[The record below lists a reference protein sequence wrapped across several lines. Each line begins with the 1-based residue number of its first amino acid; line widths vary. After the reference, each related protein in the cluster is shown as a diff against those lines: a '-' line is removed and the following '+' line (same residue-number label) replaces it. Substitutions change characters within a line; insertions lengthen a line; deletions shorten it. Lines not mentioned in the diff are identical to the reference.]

1 MTNLVISNTS
11 INFNNGLYSLND
23 LHKASGGDMNNQP
36 SNFLKLDSTKALT
49 REISNE
55 TNKPS
60 FETINGGNNQ
70 GSYVCKELLI
80 AYAMWISPELSVKI
94 LRSVELSSIQNVK
107 FSKSCSKQFKTYIL
121 KNKLTNMI
129 KIGKTTDFVTRRR
142 MLETYNGV
150 GLELLALI
158 DNDIEAALHEKFK
171 KLKLFSE
178 WFDASSGEIEEYAK
192 SLKQN
197 P

>member
-1 MTNLVISNTS
+1 MSNLVISNIS
-11 INFNNGLYSLND
+11 VNLNRGLYSLND
-23 LHKASGGDMNNQP
+23 LHKAAGGESKHRP
-36 SNFLKLDSTKALT
+36 SFFLRLDSTKALIE
-49 REISNE
+49 EISNE

-60 FETINGGNNQ
+60 VETINGGNNQ
-70 GSYVCKELLI
+70 GSYACKELLI

-158 DNDIEAALHEKFK
+158 DNDIEAMLHEKFK

-178 WFDASSGEIEEYAK
+178 WFDASSGEIEDYAK
-192 SLKQN
+192 TLKQN
-197 P
+197 F